1 MRAVLFAGAGG
12 NEVVSVQ
19 ERPDP
24 VAAGA
29 DVLVAVRYAGV
40 NPADVLQRAGR
51 YPAPVGVPAD
61 VPGLEVAGVIV
72 AVGSGVSQWSMGDRV
87 LGIVGGGGLADLVVV
102 PESCLARIPDAL
114 DEQAAAAVPEAFMT
128 AHDAVLTQAGLRR
141 GEVLLVHGAA
151 GGVGSAAVQIGV
163 AAGARVFGVVRSE
176 AAAGL
181 VRQLGAEPLAD
192 EGFADAVLSATRG
205 LGADVILELVGSPHF
220 PANLDAVATCGRI
233 MVVGV
238 GAGSQTELSML
249 RLMQKRASIRG
260 TVLRAR
266 PTVEKAAVV
275 RAFEREVLPH
285 LATGRIRPVI
295 DRIFPADRAPA
306 AFDRIAARGKTGKVL
321 LDFGNQTT

>member
-1 MRAVLFAGAGG
+1 MRAVVFAGAGG

-24 VAAGA
+24 VPAGA

-61 VPGLEVAGVIV
+61 VPGLEVAGVIA
-72 AVGSGVSQWSMGDRV
+72 AVGDGVSRWSVGDRV

-102 PESCLARIPDAL
+102 PEFCLARVPDTF

-128 AHDAVLTQAGLRR
+128 AHDAVVTQAGVRM
-141 GEVLLVHGAA
+141 GEVLVVHGAA

-176 AAAGL
+176 PAAEL
-181 VRQLGAEPLAD
+181 VRQLGGEPLTD
-192 EGFADAVLSATRG
+192 DGFAAAVLSATAG
-205 LGADVILELVGSPHF
+205 SGADVILELVGSPHF
-220 PANLDAVATCGRI
+220 PANLDAVATGGRI

-238 GAGSQTELSML
+238 GAGSQVELSML

-285 LATGRIRPVI
+285 LATGRMRPVI
-295 DRIFPADRAPA
+295 DRVFPADQVAA
-306 AFDRIAARGKTGKVL
+306 AFDRIAARGKTGKVI
-321 LDFGNQTT
+321 LDFSDQAT